1 MTLRIDPIRII
12 LHMEQRNSMTFRQNS
27 NNLSG
32 STVVRSI
39 LELFILKFYLLRP
52 NNCKILGNVVLSY
65 LK

>member
-12 LHMEQRNSMTFRQNS
+12 FHMEQRNSMTFRQNS

-39 LELFILKFYLLRP
+39 LELFILKFYLLQP
-52 NNCKILGNVVLSY
+52 NNCKILGNLVLSY